1 MDRWDVLVE
10 SGHDNHAPMYRDS
23 YRAFPAVMKPKPR
36 APVPGWI
43 CGRLDR
49 REDLLGKRRQHA
61 SSCGKIEAVY

>member
-1 MDRWDVLVE
+1 MDRWDVLAV
-10 SGHDNHAPMYRDS
+10 SGLDNHAPTYRDS
-23 YRAFPAVMKPKPR
+23 YRTLPVVMKPKPR
-36 APVPGWI
+36 ESVAGWI